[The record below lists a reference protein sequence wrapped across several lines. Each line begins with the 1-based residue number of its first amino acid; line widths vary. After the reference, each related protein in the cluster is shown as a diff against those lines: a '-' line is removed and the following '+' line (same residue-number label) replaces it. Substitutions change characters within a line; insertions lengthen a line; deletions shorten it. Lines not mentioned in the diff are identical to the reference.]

1 MIKRV
6 IVLGTLIAAFL
17 MPHSTFAATL
27 TLTPK
32 ISSYNQACTYS
43 ADITLDTEGQQTD
56 GADVKLLYD
65 PSKVN
70 VLSFDNG
77 SIFPTYLGKNIDNSI
92 GKATLSGLS
101 SFSQPYIGQGVFGT
115 VNFVIKENSP
125 VGDATIKFDFDASN
139 PTKTTDSNVVG
150 TGTLVELL
158 RAVTDF
164 LFNISPNNFLN
175 QPTPTPTPTPA
186 PTSTP
191 TPAPTVSPT
200 PTPTPAPTPSPTPVP
215 EVGDGLSGYY
225 FNNKT
230 LSSLPVISR
239 VDPFINFDWGYGSS
253 GTGISTNYYSVMWRG
268 FVKADKSERYTFYA
282 KVDDGVRLWV
292 NNQLIINNWTN
303 WTKARE
309 FSGSIDLLAGQKV
322 EIRIEY
328 FENKDKALVQLSW
341 SSASLPKQII
351 PQTNLF
357 SH

>member
-6 IVLGTLIAAFL
+6 IALGTLIVAFL

-56 GADVKLLYD
+56 GADVNLLYD

-115 VNFVIKENSP
+115 VDFVVKENAP
-125 VGDATIKFDFDASN
+125 LGDATIRFDFDASD

-150 TGTLVELL
+150 TGTLAELL
-158 RAVTDF
+158 RAVVDF
-164 LFNISPNNFLN
+164 LFSISPNDFLN
-175 QPTPTPTPTPA
+175 QPTPTP
-186 PTSTP
+186 
-191 TPAPTVSPT
+191 SPT
-200 PTPTPAPTPSPTPVP
+200 PTPEPTPAPTPMS

-230 LSSLPVISR
+230 LSNLPLISR
-239 VDPFINFDWGYGSS
+239 VDPTINFDWGYGSS
-253 GTGISTNYYSVMWRG
+253 GTGISTNYFSIMWRG

-282 KVDDGVRLWV
+282 KVDDGIRLWV

-322 EIRIEY
+322 EMRIEY
-328 FENKDKALVQLSW
+328 FENKDKTLIQLSW
-341 SSASLPKQII
+341 SSASLAKQII
-351 PQTNLF
+351 PQVNLF

>member
-1 MIKRV
+1 MFKKLIILASL
-6 IVLGTLIAAFL
+6 IVAFL

-70 VLSFDNG
+70 VLSFDDG

-101 SFSQPYIGQGVFGT
+101 SFSQPFNGQGIFGT
-115 VNFVIKENSP
+115 INFVVKENAP
-125 VGDATIKFDFDASN
+125 VGDATIRFDYDASN

-158 RAVTDF
+158 RAVVDF
-164 LFNISPNNFLN
+164 LFNVSPNTFISPS
-175 QPTPTPTPTPA
+175 PTPS

-191 TPAPTVSPT
+191 TPTPSPT
-200 PTPTPAPTPSPTPVP
+200 PSPTPEPTPSPTPVP
-215 EVGDGLSGYY
+215 EMGDGLSGYY

-239 VDPFINFDWGYGSS
+239 VDPFINFDWGLNSPGN
-253 GTGISTNYYSVMWRG
+253 GISTNYFSVMWRG
-268 FVKADKSERYTFYA
+268 FVKPDKSERYTFYA
-282 KVDDGVRLWV
+282 KVDDGIRLWV

-303 WTKARE
+303 WTRARE

-322 EIRIEY
+322 EMRIEY
-328 FENKDKALVQLSW
+328 FENKDKALIQLNW